1 MNNSKRGRGTHF
13 SPQEVRLLLDLIVKY
28 KSTVENKKRDAITWR
43 QKEEAWNK
51 LCEEFNSQAGE
62 IPRNV
67 KNLKTKYD
75 GLKKALK
82 KKKAANQSEVYKT
95 GGGARIITPY
105 TDYEE
110 KLLSILGLQI
120 CGLAEVGYSNSF
132 PQSQLCANNSNNIE
146 MNMNKRR

>member
-1 MNNSKRGRGTHF
+1 MPLLGARKKKRG
-13 SPQEVRLLLDLIVKY
+13 I
-28 KSTVENKKRDAITWR
+28 N
-43 QKEEAWNK
+43 
-51 LCEEFNSQAGE
+51 CEEFNSQAGE

-120 CGLAEVGYSNSF
+120 CGLA
-132 PQSQLCANNSNNIE
+132 Q
-146 MNMNKRR
+146 K